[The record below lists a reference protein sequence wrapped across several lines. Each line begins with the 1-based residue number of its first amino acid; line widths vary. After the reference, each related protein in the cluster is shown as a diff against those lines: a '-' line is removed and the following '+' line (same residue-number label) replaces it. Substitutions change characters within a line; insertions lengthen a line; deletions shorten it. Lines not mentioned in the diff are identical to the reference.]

1 MSNPYEDTDGY
12 DAQRNTSHRHTK
24 KHTRHTFKSFDP
36 AAMAKRIYGSDGQ
49 GPVSASRVKY
59 NTLEGAIGSKD
70 FWYAS
75 APIIAGNKSGS
86 YAFEGPYSTEEQAM
100 EALDGI
106 EGLGDVTADAF
117 STRDKV
123 KAKIAW
129 RTLMKNRTKNIV
141 DTFARRYSSNTL
153 RKAQ

>member
-1 MSNPYEDTDGY
+1 MNNLYNDTEGY
-12 DAQRNTSHRHTK
+12 DAQRNMSHRHIK
-24 KHTRHTFKSFDP
+24 KHTRHTFKAFDP
-36 AAMAKRIYGSDGQ
+36 AAMARKIYGADGQ

-59 NTLEGAIGSKD
+59 NTLEGAIGNKD

-75 APIIAGNKSGS
+75 APIVVGNKTGS
-86 YAFEGPYSTEEQAM
+86 YAFEGPYTTEEQAM

-106 EGLGDVTADAF
+106 EGLGEVSADAF
-117 STRDKV
+117 PTRDKL
-123 KAKIAW
+123 KAKSLW